1 MFRLLRKFIMSTAG
15 KIVSVIITLAIAV
28 SMVLGAAKLAFAG
41 DDNDASFYK
50 TASVAGSF
58 YDSSLNLVGE
68 NYNFQKTPDQG
79 AEINAMLK
87 EPSQMANV
95 GAFMGYVDKD
105 YPFWDFT
112 NNIAQTTMGTQ
123 SRSYTVPSNNQAVA
137 AYLQYGHALQALG
150 LDTVSS
156 NQFDFMAIGR
166 MFLGYLSMSVYVG
179 ALVPQVAFSI
189 TINIMQ
195 TLNPFNWMVSEAIG
209 GGETAPALAGVKGFV
224 TDLYNVFAGMGLY
237 VATLLLAVGIGMSI
251 LFWRKS
257 NNMGSHFKKF
267 VIRLL
272 FIAAGLPF
280 LGMTYTAALNNAA
293 DSFAASAPM
302 ANKAVAATFVD
313 FAAWAE
319 KNNLALPEGTTI
331 KVNGNGSGSGSGT
344 VDMGGT
350 TAPQT
355 FALKINQASGSLV
368 DGDDTDAS
376 NLTDNITSSRYSGNG
391 QLGKILEVFDLLNRF
406 ANSTRYTAGA
416 YETYVKTISG
426 GKMAEGLKVT
436 GNKDKYVA
444 VNNILAPNP
453 DASKL
458 DNKDVSFM
466 SNGTPST
473 FGVTMSGGSIVYT
486 GHGKISKYTPGTMMR
501 KLENNMAAG
510 DDKISANNT
519 NLPRYHANVNTKGT
533 GGLSTISMYNY
544 LTTKFADDTVTNYS
558 STKLA
563 SDYVLDTHHS
573 VSLVGGGVM
582 GIVYWLDMVSILS
595 FIAVVGTVYAFGL
608 IGGSVKRGIKMVTS
622 TPFAAVGSVR
632 AISKIVGITVSM
644 IVQIYGTLIVYNLV
658 VELFIA
664 SQQIFLTPLLT
675 GFNNGNVSA
684 AIIPGMT
691 ADYNGVTAAVTGMA
705 LPIVAFIMSIVNIV
719 ITIKAVKLRKTLV
732 KSMDEAM
739 AGWVDRFF
747 NSDSARN
754 NLNSR
759 SFGDVVREG
768 VSAGAGMAAA
778 GAANRFVNGTHN
790 SSQAK
795 GVGDDGAI
803 GQKGDTGLDGI
814 DGSTAAP
821 DNVTVNGGSIES
833 HSNMTDIDNVHST
846 DVARGAALAGTAGSI
861 AEATRQKGEGT
872 EQKMSRQEKSEL
884 KEKAK
889 LASASGQTTHLQD
902 EEIERNKKKAQKE
915 AALEGLKGAA
925 NAGMGGA
932 RMLAGDVGGGAAQA
946 ASGLKGIHSG
956 LKANGEAEVEAVQTT
971 TSQSQANKQ
980 NTENRR
986 VHVQTSETTKG
997 SSQEKGPSSAA
1008 KKAAGELTVEIAKK
1022 KLGGM

>member
-15 KIVSVIITLAIAV
+15 KIVSVIVTLAIAA
-28 SMVLGAAKLAFAG
+28 SIILGAARFAFA
-41 DDNDASFYK
+41 DNDNDASFYK

-58 YDSSLNLVGE
+58 YDSSLDLAGD

-189 TINIMQ
+189 TINVMK

-209 GGETAPALAGVKGFV
+209 GGETVPALAGVKGFV

-293 DSFAASAPM
+293 DSFAVSAPM

-344 VDMGGT
+344 IDMGGT
-350 TAPQT
+350 IPGPQGM
-355 FALKINQASGSLV
+355 ALKINQASGSLV
-368 DGDDTDAS
+368 DGDDTDAN
-376 NLTDNITSSRYSGNG
+376 NLTDNIMSSRYSGTG

-406 ANSTRYTAGA
+406 ANSTRYTAGS

-444 VNNILAPNP
+444 VNNILSPNA

-458 DNKDVSFM
+458 DNKNTSFM
-466 SNGTPST
+466 SDGTPST
-473 FGVTMSGGSIVYT
+473 FSVSMSGGSIVYT
-486 GHGKISKYTPGTMMR
+486 GYGKISKYAPGTAYR
-501 KLENNMAAG
+501 KFEKAMDSVNEHVMG
-510 DDKISANNT
+510 
-519 NLPRYHANVNTKGT
+519 PRAKSFGTTASSGT

-622 TPFAAVGSVR
+622 IPFAAAGSVR

-658 VELFIA
+658 VELFIS

-759 SFGDVVREG
+759 SLGDVVREG

-778 GAANRFVNGTHN
+778 GAANRFVNGARN
-790 SSQAK
+790 PSQTK
-795 GVGDDGAI
+795 GVSDDGVI

-814 DGSTAAP
+814 DGVTAAP
-821 DNVTVNGGSIES
+821 DNVTANGGSIES

-846 DVARGAALAGTAGSI
+846 DVSRGVALAGTAGSI
-861 AEATRQKGEGT
+861 AEATRQKGDGAG
-872 EQKMSRQEKSEL
+872 QKMSRQEKSEL

-902 EEIERNKKKAQKE
+902 EQIERNKKKAQKE

-956 LKANGEAEVEAVQTT
+956 LKANGEAEVNAVQTT
-971 TSQSQANKQ
+971 ISQAQANKQ

>member
-41 DDNDASFYK
+41 NDTDASFYN
-50 TASVAGSF
+50 TAAVAGSF
-58 YDSSLNLVGE
+58 YDSAADLAGE
-68 NYNFQKTPDQG
+68 NYRFQKTPDKG
-79 AEINAMLK
+79 AAITAMLSD
-87 EPSQMANV
+87 PSQMANA

-105 YPFWDFT
+105 YPIWDFT

-123 SRSYTVPSNNQAVA
+123 SRSYTVPSDNQAVA

-156 NQFDFMAIGR
+156 NQMDFMGIGR
-166 MFLGYLSMSVYVG
+166 MFLGYLSMAVYVG

-237 VATLLLAVGIGMSI
+237 VATLILSVGIGMSI

-257 NNMGSHFKKF
+257 NNVGSHFKKF
-267 VIRLL
+267 IIRLV

-344 VDMGGT
+344 IDMGGT

-355 FALKINQASGSLV
+355 FALKINTASGSLV
-368 DGDDTDAS
+368 DGDDVDAS
-376 NLTDNITSSRYSGNG
+376 NLTNNLTSSHYSGTG
-391 QLGKILEVFDLLNRF
+391 QLGKALEVFDLLNRF

-426 GKMAEGLKVT
+426 GRMAEGLKVT
-436 GNKDKYVA
+436 SNKDKYTA
-444 VNNILAPNP
+444 VDNILSP
-453 DASKL
+453 DADVSKL
-458 DNKDVSFM
+458 DNKDVSYM
-466 SNGTPST
+466 SDGTPST
-473 FGVTMSGGSIVYT
+473 FGVTMSGGNIIYT
-486 GHGKISKYTPGTMMR
+486 GHGKMSKYSPGSVYR
-501 KLENNMAAG
+501 KLENGASSL
-510 DDKISANNT
+510 DKKRLGSRANAFGGAT
-519 NLPRYHANVNTKGT
+519 SSGT

-582 GIVYWLDMVSILS
+582 GIVYWLNMVSILS

-622 TPFAAVGSVR
+622 IPFAAVGSVR

-691 ADYNGVTAAVTGMA
+691 ADYNGVTAAVTG
-705 LPIVAFIMSIVNIV
+705 LTVPIVAFIMSIVNIV

-759 SFGDVVREG
+759 SLGDVVREG

-778 GAANRFVNGTHN
+778 GAANRFVNGTRN
-790 SSQAK
+790 PSQTK
-795 GVGDDGAI
+795 GVSDDGFV
-803 GQKGDTGLDGI
+803 GQKGDAGADGV
-814 DGSTAAP
+814 DGVTASP
-821 DNVTVNGGSIES
+821 DNVTVNGGSIDS

-846 DVARGAALAGTAGSI
+846 DVARGAVLASTAGSI
-861 AEATRQKGEGT
+861 AEATRQKGANA

-956 LKANGEAEVEAVQTT
+956 LKANGEAEVQAVQTT

-997 SSQEKGPSSAA
+997 SSQEKGPSSTA

>member
-1 MFRLLRKFIMSTAG
+1 MFRLLRKSIMSTAG
-15 KIVSVIITLAIAV
+15 KIVSVIVTLAIAA
-28 SMVLGAAKLAFAG
+28 SIILGAARFAFAG

-58 YDSSLNLVGE
+58 YDSSFDFMGE

-79 AEINAMLK
+79 SEINAMLSK
-87 EPSQMANV
+87 PEQMANV

-123 SRSYTVPSNNQAVA
+123 SRSYTVPPNNQAVA

-179 ALVPQVAFSI
+179 ALVPQVAFSF
-189 TINIMQ
+189 TINVMQ

-237 VATLLLAVGIGMSI
+237 VATLILAVGIGMSI

-293 DSFAASAPM
+293 DSFSASAPM

-355 FALKINQASGSLV
+355 FALKINTASGSLV

-376 NLTDNITSSRYSGNG
+376 NLTDNLMSSRYSGNG

-416 YETYVKTISG
+416 YETYMKTISG

-436 GNKDKYVA
+436 GNKDKYAA
-444 VNNILAPNP
+444 VNNILSPNA

-458 DNKDVSFM
+458 DNKNTSFM
-466 SNGTPST
+466 SDGTPST
-473 FGVTMSGGSIVYT
+473 FSVSMSGGSIVYT
-486 GHGKISKYTPGTMMR
+486 GHGKISKYAPGTAYR
-501 KLENNMAAG
+501 KFEKAMDSVNEHVMG
-510 DDKISANNT
+510 
-519 NLPRYHANVNTKGT
+519 PRAKSFGTTTSSGT

-582 GIVYWLDMVSILS
+582 GIVYWLNMVSILS

-622 TPFAAVGSVR
+622 IPFAAVGSVR

-664 SQQIFLTPLLT
+664 LQQIFLTPLLT

-684 AIIPGMT
+684 AIIPGMP

-759 SFGDVVREG
+759 SLGDVVREG

-778 GAANRFVNGTHN
+778 GAVNRFVNGTHN
-790 SSQAK
+790 PSQTK
-795 GVGDDGAI
+795 GVSDDGVI

-814 DGSTAAP
+814 DGVTAAP
-821 DNVTVNGGSIES
+821 DNVIVNGGSIES
-833 HSNMTDIDNVHST
+833 HSNMTDIDNVHSA
-846 DVARGAALAGTAGSI
+846 DMSRGAALASTAGSI
-861 AEATRQKGEGT
+861 AEATRQKGEGA
-872 EQKMSRQEKSEL
+872 EQKMSRQEKNEL
-884 KEKAK
+884 KEKTK

-915 AALEGLKGAA
+915 AALEGLKGAV

-932 RMLAGDVGGGAAQA
+932 RMMAGDVGGGAAQT

-956 LKANGEAEVEAVQTT
+956 LKANGEAEVNAAQTT

>member
-15 KIVSVIITLAIAV
+15 KIVSVIVTLAIAA
-28 SMVLGAAKLAFAG
+28 SIILGAARFAFAG

-58 YDSSLNLVGE
+58 YDSSLDLTGE

-189 TINIMQ
+189 AINVMQ

-209 GGETAPALAGVKGFV
+209 GGETVPALAGVKGFV

-237 VATLLLAVGIGMSI
+237 VATLILAVGIGTSI

-257 NNMGSHFKKF
+257 NNVGSHFKKF
-267 VIRLL
+267 IIRLV

-344 VDMGGT
+344 IDMGGT

-355 FALKINQASGSLV
+355 FALKINTASGSLV

-376 NLTDNITSSRYSGNG
+376 NLTDNITSSHYSGNG

-436 GNKDKYVA
+436 GNKDKYAA
-444 VNNILAPNP
+444 VNNILSPNA

-458 DNKDVSFM
+458 DNKDTSFM
-466 SNGTPST
+466 SDGTPST
-473 FGVTMSGGSIVYT
+473 FSVSMSGGSIVYT
-486 GHGKISKYTPGTMMR
+486 GHGKISKYAPGTAYR
-501 KLENNMAAG
+501 KFEKAMGSVNEHVMG
-510 DDKISANNT
+510 
-519 NLPRYHANVNTKGT
+519 PRAKSFGTTTSSGT

-582 GIVYWLDMVSILS
+582 GIVYWLNMVSILS

-622 TPFAAVGSVR
+622 IPFAAIGSVR

-684 AIIPGMT
+684 AIIPGMP

-754 NLNSR
+754 NLNRR
-759 SFGDVVREG
+759 SLGDVAREG

-778 GAANRFVNGTHN
+778 GAANRFVNGTRN
-790 SSQAK
+790 SSQTK
-795 GVGDDGAI
+795 GVGDDRVI

-814 DGSTAAP
+814 DGVTAAP

-861 AEATRQKGEGT
+861 AEATRQKGEGA
-872 EQKMSRQEKSEL
+872 EQKMSRQEKSKL

-956 LKANGEAEVEAVQTT
+956 LKANGEAEVNAAQTT
-971 TSQSQANKQ
+971 TSQSQVNKQ

>member
-15 KIVSVIITLAIAV
+15 KIVSVIITLAIAI
-28 SMVLGAAKLAFAG
+28 SIILGAARFAFAG

-58 YDSSLNLVGE
+58 YDSAADLAGE
-68 NYNFQKTPDQG
+68 NYRFQKTPDKG
-79 AEINAMLK
+79 AAITAMLSK
-87 EPSQMANV
+87 PEQMANV

-105 YPFWDFT
+105 YPIWDFT

-123 SRSYTVPSNNQAVA
+123 SRSYTVPSDNQAVA

-189 TINIMQ
+189 TINVMKA
-195 TLNPFNWMVSEAIG
+195 LNPFNWMVSEAIG
-209 GGETAPALAGVKGFV
+209 GGETVPALAGVKGFV

-280 LGMTYTAALNNAA
+280 LGMTYTAALNNASDA
-293 DSFAASAPM
+293 FAASAPM

-368 DGDDTDAS
+368 DGDDVDAS
-376 NLTDNITSSRYSGNG
+376 NLTNNLTSSHYSGTG
-391 QLGKILEVFDLLNRF
+391 QLGKALEVFDVLNRF

-426 GKMAEGLKVT
+426 GRMAEGLKVT
-436 GNKDKYVA
+436 SNKDKYTA
-444 VNNILAPNP
+444 VDNILSPDA

-458 DNKDVSFM
+458 DNKDVSYM
-466 SNGTPST
+466 SDGTPST
-473 FGVTMSGGSIVYT
+473 FGVTMSGGNIVYT
-486 GHGKISKYTPGTMMR
+486 GHGKMSKYSPGSVYR
-501 KLENNMAAG
+501 KLENGASSL
-510 DDKISANNT
+510 DKKRLGSRANAFGGAT
-519 NLPRYHANVNTKGT
+519 SSGT

-582 GIVYWLDMVSILS
+582 GIVYWLNMVSILS

-622 TPFAAVGSVR
+622 IPFAAVGSVR

-691 ADYNGVTAAVTGMA
+691 ADYNGVTAAVTG
-705 LPIVAFIMSIVNIV
+705 LTVPIVAFIMSIVNIV

-759 SFGDVVREG
+759 SLGDVVREG

-778 GAANRFVNGTHN
+778 GAANRVVNGTRN
-790 SSQAK
+790 FSQTK
-795 GVGDDGAI
+795 GVSDDGFV
-803 GQKGDTGLDGI
+803 GQKGDAGADGI
-814 DGSTAAP
+814 DGVTAAP

-846 DVARGAALAGTAGSI
+846 DVARGAALAGTVGSI
-861 AEATRQKGEGT
+861 AEATHQKGANA
-872 EQKMSRQEKSEL
+872 EQNMSRQEKSEL

-956 LKANGEAEVEAVQTT
+956 LKANGEAEVEAAQTT

>member
-1 MFRLLRKFIMSTAG
+1 MFRLLRKLIMSTAG
-15 KIVSVIITLAIAV
+15 KIVSVIVTLAIAV
-28 SMVLGAAKLAFAG
+28 SMVLGVAKLAFADG
-41 DDNDASFYK
+41 DNDASFYK

-58 YDSSLNLVGE
+58 YDSSFDLAGE

-179 ALVPQVAFSI
+179 ALVPQVAFSMA
-189 TINIMQ
+189 INVMQ

-209 GGETAPALAGVKGFV
+209 GGETVPALAGVKGFV

-237 VATLLLAVGIGMSI
+237 VATLILAVGIGTSI

-257 NNMGSHFKKF
+257 NNVGSHFKKF
-267 VIRLL
+267 IIRLV

-280 LGMTYTAALNNAA
+280 LGMTYTAALNNASDA
-293 DSFAASAPM
+293 FAASAPM

-355 FALKINQASGSLV
+355 FALRINQASGSLV

-436 GNKDKYVA
+436 GNKDKYAA
-444 VNNILAPNP
+444 VNNILSPNA

-458 DNKDVSFM
+458 DNKNTSFM
-466 SNGTPST
+466 SDGTPST
-473 FGVTMSGGSIVYT
+473 FSVSMSGGSIVYT
-486 GHGKISKYTPGTMMR
+486 GHGKISKYAPGTVYR
-501 KLENNMAAG
+501 KFEKAMDSVNEHVMG
-510 DDKISANNT
+510 
-519 NLPRYHANVNTKGT
+519 PRAKSFGTTASSGT

-582 GIVYWLDMVSILS
+582 GIVYWLNMVSILS

-622 TPFAAVGSVR
+622 IPFAAVGSVR

-759 SFGDVVREG
+759 SLGDVVREG

-795 GVGDDGAI
+795 GVGDAGVI

-814 DGSTAAP
+814 DGVTAAP

-861 AEATRQKGEGT
+861 AEATRQKGEGA
-872 EQKMSRQEKSEL
+872 EQKMSRQEKNEL

-956 LKANGEAEVEAVQTT
+956 LKANGEAEVQAVQTT

>member
-15 KIVSVIITLAIAV
+15 KIVSVIVTLAIAV
-28 SMVLGAAKLAFAG
+28 SMVLGVTRLAFADG
-41 DDNDASFYK
+41 DNDASFYK

-58 YDSSLNLVGE
+58 YDSSLDLAGE

-189 TINIMQ
+189 TINVMKA
-195 TLNPFNWMVSEAIG
+195 LNPFNWMVSEAIG
-209 GGETAPALAGVKGFV
+209 GGEIAPALAGVKGFV

-237 VATLLLAVGIGMSI
+237 VATLILAVGIGMSI
-251 LFWRKS
+251 LFWRKL
-257 NNMGSHFKKF
+257 NNVGSHFKKF
-267 VIRLL
+267 IIRLV

-280 LGMTYTAALNNAA
+280 LGMTYTAALNNASDA
-293 DSFAASAPM
+293 FAASAPM

-319 KNNLALPEGTTI
+319 KNNLALPSGTTI

-376 NLTDNITSSRYSGNG
+376 NLTDNIMSSRYSGTG

-426 GKMAEGLKVT
+426 GKMTEGLKVT
-436 GNKDKYVA
+436 GNKDKYAA
-444 VNNILAPNP
+444 VNNILSPNA

-458 DNKDVSFM
+458 DNKDTSFM
-466 SNGTPST
+466 SDGTPST
-473 FGVTMSGGSIVYT
+473 FSVSMSGGSIVYT
-486 GHGKISKYTPGTMMR
+486 GYGKMSKYSPGSVYR
-501 KLENNMAAG
+501 KLENGASSL
-510 DDKISANNT
+510 DKKRLGSRANAFGGAT
-519 NLPRYHANVNTKGT
+519 SSGT

-582 GIVYWLDMVSILS
+582 GIVYWLNMVSILS

-622 TPFAAVGSVR
+622 IPFAAVGSVR

-705 LPIVAFIMSIVNIV
+705 IPIVAFIMSIVNIV

-754 NLNSR
+754 NINSR
-759 SFGDVVREG
+759 SLGDVVREG

-778 GAANRFVNGTHN
+778 GAANRFVNGTRN
-790 SSQAK
+790 PSQTK
-795 GVGDDGAI
+795 GVSGDGGVI

-814 DGSTAAP
+814 DGVTTAP

-861 AEATRQKGEGT
+861 AEATRQKGANS

-889 LASASGQTTHLQD
+889 LASASGQTTHLKD
-902 EEIERNKKKAQKE
+902 EEIEYNKKKAQKE

-956 LKANGEAEVEAVQTT
+956 LKANGEAEVNAVQTT
-971 TSQSQANKQ
+971 TSQSQVNKQ

>member
-15 KIVSVIITLAIAV
+15 KIVSVIITLAIAA
-28 SMVLGAAKLAFAG
+28 SIILGAARFAFAG

-58 YDSSLNLVGE
+58 YDSSLDLAGE

-166 MFLGYLSMSVYVG
+166 MFLGYLSMAVYVG

-189 TINIMQ
+189 TINVMKA
-195 TLNPFNWMVSEAIG
+195 LNPFNWMVSEAIG
-209 GGETAPALAGVKGFV
+209 GGETVPALAGVKGFV

-237 VATLLLAVGIGMSI
+237 VATLILAVGIGMSI

-257 NNMGSHFKKF
+257 NNVGSHFKKF

-280 LGMTYTAALNNAA
+280 LGMTYTAALNNASDA
-293 DSFAASAPM
+293 FAASAPM

-331 KVNGNGSGSGSGT
+331 KANGNGSGSGSGT

-436 GNKDKYVA
+436 GNKDKYAA
-444 VNNILAPNP
+444 VNNILSPNA

-458 DNKDVSFM
+458 DNKNTSFM
-466 SNGTPST
+466 SDGTPST
-473 FGVTMSGGSIVYT
+473 FSVSMSGGSIVYT
-486 GHGKISKYTPGTMMR
+486 GHGKISKYAPGTAYR
-501 KLENNMAAG
+501 KFEKAMDSVNEHVMG
-510 DDKISANNT
+510 
-519 NLPRYHANVNTKGT
+519 PRAKSFGTTTGSGT

-582 GIVYWLDMVSILS
+582 GIVYWLNMVSILS

-622 TPFAAVGSVR
+622 IPFAAVGSVR

-691 ADYNGVTAAVTGMA
+691 ADYNGVTAAVTG
-705 LPIVAFIMSIVNIV
+705 LTVPIVAFIMSIVNIV

-759 SFGDVVREG
+759 SLGDVVREG

-778 GAANRFVNGTHN
+778 GAANRFVNGTRN

-795 GVGDDGAI
+795 GVGDDGVI
-803 GQKGDTGLDGI
+803 GQKGATGLDGI
-814 DGSTAAP
+814 DGVTAAP

-861 AEATRQKGEGT
+861 AEATRQKGVNA

-915 AALEGLKGAA
+915 AALEALKGAA

-932 RMLAGDVGGGAAQA
+932 RMMAGDVGGGAAQA

-956 LKANGEAEVEAVQTT
+956 LKANGEAEVNATQTT
-971 TSQSQANKQ
+971 ISQSQANKQ

>member
-15 KIVSVIITLAIAV
+15 KIVSVIITLAIAMSLVLTV
-28 SMVLGAAKLAFAG
+28 SKVAFAG
-41 DDNDASFYK
+41 NDTDASFYN
-50 TASVAGSF
+50 TAAVAGSF
-58 YDSSLNLVGE
+58 YDSAADLAGD
-68 NYNFQKTPDQG
+68 NYRFQKTPDKG
-79 AEINAMLK
+79 AAVNAMLSD
-87 EPSQMANV
+87 PSQMANV

-105 YPFWDFT
+105 YPIWDFT

-123 SRSYTVPSNNQAVA
+123 SRSYTVSSDNQAVA
-137 AYLQYGHALQALG
+137 AYLQYGHALKALG

-166 MFLGYLSMSVYVG
+166 MFLGYLSMAVYVG

-257 NNMGSHFKKF
+257 NNVGSHFKKF
-267 VIRLL
+267 IIRLL

-293 DSFAASAPM
+293 DSFSASAPM

-331 KVNGNGSGSGSGT
+331 KVNGNSSGSGSGT
-344 VDMGGT
+344 IDMGGT

-355 FALKINQASGSLV
+355 FALNINTVSGSLV
-368 DGDDTDAS
+368 GGDDVDAS
-376 NLTDNITSSRYSGNG
+376 NLTNNLTSSHYSGTG
-391 QLGKILEVFDLLNRF
+391 QLGKALEVFDLLNRF

-426 GKMAEGLKVT
+426 GRMAEGLKVT
-436 GNKDKYVA
+436 SNKDKYTA
-444 VNNILAPNP
+444 VDNILSP
-453 DASKL
+453 DADVSKL
-458 DNKDVSFM
+458 DNKDVSYM
-466 SNGTPST
+466 SDGTPST
-473 FGVTMSGGSIVYT
+473 FGVTMSGGNIIYT
-486 GHGKISKYTPGTMMR
+486 GHGKMSKYSPGSVYR
-501 KLENNMAAG
+501 KLENGASSL
-510 DDKISANNT
+510 DKKR
-519 NLPRYHANVNTKGT
+519 LGPRVNAFGGATGSGT

-582 GIVYWLDMVSILS
+582 GIVYWLNMVSILS

-622 TPFAAVGSVR
+622 IPFAAVGSVR

-691 ADYNGVTAAVTGMA
+691 ADYNGVTAAVTG
-705 LPIVAFIMSIVNIV
+705 LTVPIVAFIMSIVNIV

-739 AGWVDRFF
+739 AGWIDRFF

-759 SFGDVVREG
+759 SLGDVVREG

-778 GAANRFVNGTHN
+778 GAANRFVNGTRN
-790 SSQAK
+790 SSQTK
-795 GVGDDGAI
+795 GVGDDRVI
-803 GQKGDTGLDGI
+803 GQNGDTGLDGI
-814 DGSTAAP
+814 DGVTAAP
-821 DNVTVNGGSIES
+821 DSVTVNGGSIES

-846 DVARGAALAGTAGSI
+846 DVARGAALASTAGSI

-872 EQKMSRQEKSEL
+872 EQKVSRQEKNEL

-956 LKANGEAEVEAVQTT
+956 LKANGEAEVNAAQTT
-971 TSQSQANKQ
+971 ISQSQANKQ

-1022 KLGGM
+1022 KLGGV

>member
-15 KIVSVIITLAIAV
+15 KIVSVIVTLAIAMSLVLTV
-28 SMVLGAAKLAFAG
+28 SKVAFAG
-41 DDNDASFYK
+41 NDTDVSFYN
-50 TASVAGSF
+50 TAAVAGSF
-58 YDSSLNLVGE
+58 YDSAADLAGE
-68 NYNFQKTPDQG
+68 NYRFQKTPDKG
-79 AEINAMLK
+79 AAVNAMLSD
-87 EPSQMANV
+87 PSQMANV

-105 YPFWDFT
+105 YPIWDFA

-123 SRSYTVPSNNQAVA
+123 SRSYTVSSDNQAVA

-156 NQFDFMAIGR
+156 NQMDFMGIGR

-237 VATLLLAVGIGMSI
+237 VATLILAVGIGMSI

-257 NNMGSHFKKF
+257 NNVGSHFKKF
-267 VIRLL
+267 IIRLV

-293 DSFAASAPM
+293 DSFSASAPM

-319 KNNLALPEGTTI
+319 KNNLALPSGTTI
-331 KVNGNGSGSGSGT
+331 KVNDNGSGSGSGT

-355 FALKINQASGSLV
+355 FALKINTASGSLV

-376 NLTDNITSSRYSGNG
+376 NLTDNLFSSHYSGTG
-391 QLGKILEVFDLLNRF
+391 QLGKALEVFDLLNRF

-426 GKMAEGLKVT
+426 GRMAEGLKVT
-436 GNKDKYVA
+436 SNKDKYTA
-444 VNNILAPNP
+444 VNNILSPDA

-458 DNKDVSFM
+458 DNKDVSYM
-466 SNGTPST
+466 SDGTPFT
-473 FGVTMSGGSIVYT
+473 FGVTMSGGNIIYT
-486 GHGKISKYTPGTMMR
+486 GHGKMSKYSPGSVYR
-501 KLENNMAAG
+501 KLENAASSLDNKMLG
-510 DDKISANNT
+510 
-519 NLPRYHANVNTKGT
+519 PRVDTFGGATGRGT

-582 GIVYWLDMVSILS
+582 GIVYWLNMVSILS

-622 TPFAAVGSVR
+622 IPFAAVGSVR

-759 SFGDVVREG
+759 ALGDVVREG

-778 GAANRFVNGTHN
+778 GAANRFVNGTRN
-790 SSQAK
+790 SSQTK
-795 GVGDDGAI
+795 GVGDDSAI

-814 DGSTAAP
+814 DGSTASP

-846 DVARGAALAGTAGSI
+846 DVARGAALASTAGSI

-872 EQKMSRQEKSEL
+872 EQKMSRQEKNEL
-884 KEKAK
+884 KDKAK

-902 EEIERNKKKAQKE
+902 EQIERNKKKAQKE
-915 AALEGLKGAA
+915 AAFEGLKGAA

-956 LKANGEAEVEAVQTT
+956 LKANGEAEVKSAQTT

>member
-1 MFRLLRKFIMSTAG
+1 MFKLLRKFIMSTAG
-15 KIVSVIITLAIAV
+15 KIVSVIITLAIAMSLVLTV
-28 SMVLGAAKLAFAG
+28 SKVAFAG
-41 DDNDASFYK
+41 NDTDASFYN
-50 TASVAGSF
+50 TAAVAGSF
-58 YDSSLNLVGE
+58 YDSAADLAGE
-68 NYNFQKTPDQG
+68 NYRFQKTPDKG
-79 AEINAMLK
+79 AAVNAMLSD
-87 EPSQMANV
+87 PSQMANV

-105 YPFWDFT
+105 YPIWDFT

-123 SRSYTVPSNNQAVA
+123 SRSYTVSSDNQAVA

-156 NQFDFMAIGR
+156 NQMDFMGIGR

-224 TDLYNVFAGMGLY
+224 TDLYNAFAGMGLY

-267 VIRLL
+267 VIRLV

-293 DSFAASAPM
+293 DSFSASAPM

-319 KNNLALPEGTTI
+319 KNNLALPSGTTI

-355 FALKINQASGSLV
+355 FALKINTASGSLV

-376 NLTDNITSSRYSGNG
+376 NLTDNLSSSHYSGTG
-391 QLGKILEVFDLLNRF
+391 QLGKALEVFDLLNRF

-426 GKMAEGLKVT
+426 GRMAEGLKVT
-436 GNKDKYVA
+436 SNKDKYTA
-444 VNNILAPNP
+444 VDNILSPDA

-458 DNKDVSFM
+458 DNKDVSYM
-466 SNGTPST
+466 SDGTPST
-473 FGVTMSGGSIVYT
+473 FGVTMSGGNIIYT
-486 GHGKISKYTPGTMMR
+486 GHGKMSKYSPGSVYR
-501 KLENNMAAG
+501 KLENGASSL
-510 DDKISANNT
+510 DKKRLGSRANAFGGAT
-519 NLPRYHANVNTKGT
+519 SSGT

-582 GIVYWLDMVSILS
+582 GIVYWLNMVSILG

-622 TPFAAVGSVR
+622 IPFAAVGSVR

-691 ADYNGVTAAVTGMA
+691 ADYNGVTAAVTG
-705 LPIVAFIMSIVNIV
+705 LIVPIVAFIMSIVNIV

-759 SFGDVVREG
+759 SLGDVVREG

-778 GAANRFVNGTHN
+778 GAANRFVNGTRN
-790 SSQAK
+790 PSQTK
-795 GVGDDGAI
+795 GVSDDGFV
-803 GQKGDTGLDGI
+803 GQKGAAGADGV
-814 DGSTAAP
+814 DGVTAVP

-846 DVARGAALAGTAGSI
+846 DIARGAALAGTAGSI
-861 AEATRQKGEGT
+861 AEATRKKGASA

-889 LASASGQTTHLQD
+889 LASASGQTTHMQD

-932 RMLAGDVGGGAAQA
+932 RMMAGDVGGGAAQA

-956 LKANGEAEVEAVQTT
+956 LKANGEAEVNASQTT

-986 VHVQTSETTKG
+986 AHVQTSETTKG

>member
-15 KIVSVIITLAIAV
+15 KIVSVVVTLAIAIF
-28 SMVLGAAKLAFAG
+28 MVLGAAKLAFAG
-41 DDNDASFYK
+41 NDTDASFYN
-50 TASVAGSF
+50 TAAVAGSF
-58 YDSSLNLVGE
+58 YDSAADLAGD
-68 NYNFQKTPDQG
+68 NYMFQKTPDKG
-79 AEINAMLK
+79 AAITDMLSK
-87 EPSQMANV
+87 PEQMANV
-95 GAFMGYVDKD
+95 GAFMGYVDKE
-105 YPFWDFT
+105 YPIWDFT

-156 NQFDFMAIGR
+156 NQMDFMGIGR
-166 MFLGYLSMSVYVG
+166 MFLGHLSMAVYFG
-179 ALVPQVAFSI
+179 ALAPQVAFSI
-189 TINIMQ
+189 TINVMQ

-237 VATLLLAVGIGMSI
+237 VATLILAVGIGMSI

-257 NNMGSHFKKF
+257 NNVGSHFKKF
-267 VIRLL
+267 IIRLL

-293 DSFAASAPM
+293 DSFSASAPM

-319 KNNLALPEGTTI
+319 KNNLALPSGTTI

-355 FALKINQASGSLV
+355 FALKINTASGSLV

-376 NLTDNITSSRYSGNG
+376 NLTDNLSSSHYSGTG
-391 QLGKILEVFDLLNRF
+391 QLGKALEVFDLLNRF

-416 YETYVKTISG
+416 YETYVKIISG
-426 GKMAEGLKVT
+426 GRMAEGLKVT
-436 GNKDKYVA
+436 SNKDKYIA
-444 VNNILAPNP
+444 VENILSPDA

-458 DNKDVSFM
+458 DNKDVSYM
-466 SNGTPST
+466 SDGTPST
-473 FGVTMSGGSIVYT
+473 FGVTMSGGNIIYT
-486 GHGKISKYTPGTMMR
+486 GHGKISKYSPGSVYR
-501 KLENNMAAG
+501 KLENGASSL
-510 DDKISANNT
+510 DKKRLGSRA
-519 NLPRYHANVNTKGT
+519 HAFGGATSSGT

-582 GIVYWLDMVSILS
+582 GIVYWLNMVSILG

-622 TPFAAVGSVR
+622 IPFAAVGSVR

-664 SQQIFLTPLLT
+664 SQQIFLTPLLI

-684 AIIPGMT
+684 AIIPGMI
-691 ADYNGVTAAVTGMA
+691 ADYNSVTAVATG
-705 LPIVAFIMSIVNIV
+705 LITPIVAFIMSIVNIV

-759 SFGDVVREG
+759 SLGDVVREG
-768 VSAGAGMAAA
+768 ASAGAGMAAA
-778 GAANRFVNGTHN
+778 GAANRFVNGTRN
-790 SSQAK
+790 STQAK
-795 GVGDDGAI
+795 GVGDDGVI

-814 DGSTAAP
+814 DGSTAVP

-833 HSNMTDIDNVHST
+833 HSNMIDIDNVHST

-861 AEATRQKGEGT
+861 AEATRQKGANA
-872 EQKMSRQEKSEL
+872 EQKTSRQEKSEL

-889 LASASGQTTHLQD
+889 FASASGQTTHLQD

-956 LKANGEAEVEAVQTT
+956 LKANGEAEVNAAQTT
-971 TSQSQANKQ
+971 TSQSQSNKQ

-986 VHVQTSETTKG
+986 VHVQTSEATKG

-1008 KKAAGELTVEIAKK
+1008 KKSAGELTVEIAKK
-1022 KLGGM
+1022 KLGGV

>member
-15 KIVSVIITLAIAV
+15 KIVSVIITLAIAMSLVLTV
-28 SMVLGAAKLAFAG
+28 SKVAFAG
-41 DDNDASFYK
+41 NDTDASFYN
-50 TASVAGSF
+50 TAAVAGSF
-58 YDSSLNLVGE
+58 YDSASDLAGE
-68 NYNFQKTPDQG
+68 NYRFQKTPDKG
-79 AEINAMLK
+79 AAITAMLSD
-87 EPSQMANV
+87 PSQMANA

-105 YPFWDFT
+105 YPIWDFA
-112 NNIAQTTMGTQ
+112 NNIAQTTIGTQ
-123 SRSYTVPSNNQAVA
+123 SRSYTTPSDNQAVA

-156 NQFDFMAIGR
+156 NQMDFMGIGR
-166 MFLGYLSMSVYVG
+166 TFLGYLSMAVYVG

-224 TDLYNVFAGMGLY
+224 TDLYNVFASMGLY

-257 NNMGSHFKKF
+257 NNIGSHFKKF

-344 VDMGGT
+344 IDMGGT

-355 FALKINQASGSLV
+355 FALKINTASGSLV
-368 DGDDTDAS
+368 DGDDVDAS
-376 NLTDNITSSRYSGNG
+376 NLTNNLMSSHYSGTG
-391 QLGKILEVFDLLNRF
+391 QLGKALEVFDLLNRF

-426 GKMAEGLKVT
+426 GRMAEGLKVT
-436 GNKDKYVA
+436 SNKDKYTA
-444 VNNILAPNP
+444 VDNILSPDA

-458 DNKDVSFM
+458 DNKDVSYM
-466 SNGTPST
+466 SDGTPST
-473 FGVTMSGGSIVYT
+473 FGVTMSGGNIVYT
-486 GHGKISKYTPGTMMR
+486 GHGKMSKYSPGSVYR
-501 KLENNMAAG
+501 KLENGASLL
-510 DDKISANNT
+510 DKKRLGSRANAFGT
-519 NLPRYHANVNTKGT
+519 TASSGT

-582 GIVYWLDMVSILS
+582 GIVYWLNMVSTLG

-622 TPFAAVGSVR
+622 IPFAAVGSVR

-705 LPIVAFIMSIVNIV
+705 LPIVAFIMSVVNIV

-747 NSDSARN
+747 NSDSARS

-759 SFGDVVREG
+759 SLGDVVREG

-778 GAANRFVNGTHN
+778 GAANRFVNGARN
-790 SSQAK
+790 LSQAK
-795 GVGDDGAI
+795 GVGDDGII

-846 DVARGAALAGTAGSI
+846 DVARGAALASTAGSI

-872 EQKMSRQEKSEL
+872 EQKMSRQEKNEL

-902 EEIERNKKKAQKE
+902 EQIERNKKKAQKE
-915 AALEGLKGAA
+915 AALEGFKGAA

-956 LKANGEAEVEAVQTT
+956 LKANGEAEVESAQTT
-971 TSQSQANKQ
+971 ISQSQANKQ

>member
-15 KIVSVIITLAIAV
+15 KIVSVIVTLAIAMSLVLAV
-28 SMVLGAAKLAFAG
+28 SRVAFAG

-58 YDSSLNLVGE
+58 YDSSFDLAGE

-79 AEINAMLK
+79 SEINAMLK

-166 MFLGYLSMSVYVG
+166 MFLGYLSMAVYVG
-179 ALVPQVAFSI
+179 ALVPQVAFSMA
-189 TINIMQ
+189 INVMQ

-209 GGETAPALAGVKGFV
+209 GGETVPALAGVKGFV

-237 VATLLLAVGIGMSI
+237 VATLILAVGIGTSI

-257 NNMGSHFKKF
+257 NNVGSHFKKF
-267 VIRLL
+267 IIRLV

-280 LGMTYTAALNNAA
+280 LGMTYTAALNNASDA
-293 DSFAASAPM
+293 FAASAPM

-319 KNNLALPEGTTI
+319 KNNLALPKGTII

-350 TAPQT
+350 TSPQT

-426 GKMAEGLKVT
+426 GKMAEGLRVT
-436 GNKDKYVA
+436 GNKDKYAA
-444 VNNILAPNP
+444 VSNILSPNA

-458 DNKDVSFM
+458 DNKNTSFM
-466 SNGTPST
+466 SDGTPST
-473 FGVTMSGGSIVYT
+473 FGVTMSGDNIIYT
-486 GHGKISKYTPGTMMR
+486 GHGKMSKYAPGSVYR
-501 KLENNMAAG
+501 KLEKDASSL
-510 DDKISANNT
+510 DKKR
-519 NLPRYHANVNTKGT
+519 LGPRVNAFGGATSSGT

-573 VSLVGGGVM
+573 VSLVGGGMM
-582 GIVYWLDMVSILS
+582 GIVYWLNMVSILS

-622 TPFAAVGSVR
+622 IPFAAVGSVR

-664 SQQIFLTPLLT
+664 WQQIFLTPLLT

-759 SFGDVVREG
+759 SLGDVVRDG
-768 VSAGAGMAAA
+768 VASGAGMAAA
-778 GAANRFVNGTHN
+778 GAANRFVNGTRN
-790 SSQAK
+790 PSQAK

-814 DGSTAAP
+814 DGSTVAP

-846 DVARGAALAGTAGSI
+846 DVARGAALAGTVGSI
-861 AEATRQKGEGT
+861 AEATRQKGEGA

-932 RMLAGDVGGGAAQA
+932 RMMAGDVGGGAAQA

-956 LKANGEAEVEAVQTT
+956 LKANGEAEVNAAQTT

-1022 KLGGM
+1022 KLGGV

>member
-15 KIVSVIITLAIAV
+15 KIVSVIVTLAIAA
-28 SMVLGAAKLAFAG
+28 SIILGAARFAFAA

-58 YDSSLNLVGE
+58 YDSSLDLAGE

-166 MFLGYLSMSVYVG
+166 MFLGYLSMAVYVG
-179 ALVPQVAFSI
+179 ALVPQVVFSI
-189 TINIMQ
+189 TINVMKA
-195 TLNPFNWMVSEAIG
+195 LNPFNWMVSEAIG
-209 GGETAPALAGVKGFV
+209 GGETVPALAGVKGFV

-237 VATLLLAVGIGMSI
+237 AATLILAVGIGMSI

-257 NNMGSHFKKF
+257 NNVGSHFKKF
-267 VIRLL
+267 IIRLV

-302 ANKAVAATFVD
+302 ANKAVATTFVD

-319 KNNLALPEGTTI
+319 KNNLALPNGTTI

-350 TAPQT
+350 TSPQT
-355 FALKINQASGSLV
+355 FALKINTASGSLV
-368 DGDDTDAS
+368 DGDDTDTS
-376 NLTDNITSSRYSGNG
+376 NLTDNIMSSRYSSTG

-416 YETYVKTISG
+416 YETFVKTISG
-426 GKMAEGLKVT
+426 GKMAEGLKIT
-436 GNKDKYVA
+436 GNKDKYTA
-444 VNNILAPNP
+444 VNNILSPNA

-458 DNKDVSFM
+458 DNKNTSFM
-466 SNGTPST
+466 SDGTPST
-473 FGVTMSGGSIVYT
+473 FSVSMSGGSIVYT
-486 GHGKISKYTPGTMMR
+486 GHGKISKYAPGTASRDFEKAMDSVKAYLM
-501 KLENNMAAG
+501 G
-510 DDKISANNT
+510 
-519 NLPRYHANVNTKGT
+519 PRAKSFGTTASSGT

-544 LTTKFADDTVTNYS
+544 LTTKFADDVVTNYS

-582 GIVYWLDMVSILS
+582 GIVYWLNMVSTLS

-622 TPFAAVGSVR
+622 IPFAAVGSVR

-675 GFNNGNVSA
+675 GFNHGNVSA

-691 ADYNGVTAAVTGMA
+691 ADYNVVTAAVTGMA

-759 SFGDVVREG
+759 SLGDVVREG

-778 GAANRFVNGTHN
+778 GAANRFVNGARN
-790 SSQAK
+790 PSQTK
-795 GVGDDGAI
+795 GVSDDGFV
-803 GQKGDTGLDGI
+803 GHKGDAGADGV
-814 DGSTAAP
+814 DGVTAAP

-833 HSNMTDIDNVHST
+833 HSNMTDIDNVHSA
-846 DVARGAALAGTAGSI
+846 DMSRGAALASTAGSI
-861 AEATRQKGEGT
+861 AEATRQKGANA

-915 AALEGLKGAA
+915 AALEGLKSAA

-956 LKANGEAEVEAVQTT
+956 LKANGEAEVNAAQTT
-971 TSQSQANKQ
+971 ISQSQANKQ

-997 SSQEKGPSSAA
+997 STQEKGPSSAA

-1022 KLGGM
+1022 KLGGV

>member
-1 MFRLLRKFIMSTAG
+1 MSTAG
-15 KIVSVIITLAIAV
+15 KIVSVIITLAIAA
-28 SMVLGAAKLAFAG
+28 SIILGAARFAFAG

-50 TASVAGSF
+50 TASIAGSF
-58 YDSSLNLVGE
+58 YDSSLDLAGD
-68 NYNFQKTPDQG
+68 NYNFQKNPDQG
-79 AEINAMLK
+79 SEIRDMLSK
-87 EPSQMANV
+87 PEQMANV

-179 ALVPQVAFSI
+179 ALVPQVAFSVA
-189 TINIMQ
+189 INVMQ

-209 GGETAPALAGVKGFV
+209 GGETVPALAGVKGFV

-237 VATLLLAVGIGMSI
+237 VATLILAVGIGTSI

-257 NNMGSHFKKF
+257 NNVGSHFKKF

-280 LGMTYTAALNNAA
+280 LGMTYTAALNNASDA
-293 DSFAASAPM
+293 FAASAPM

-376 NLTDNITSSRYSGNG
+376 NLTDSITSSRYSGNG

-436 GNKDKYVA
+436 GNKDKYAA
-444 VNNILAPNP
+444 VNNILSPNA

-458 DNKDVSFM
+458 DNKNTSFM
-466 SNGTPST
+466 SDGTPST
-473 FGVTMSGGSIVYT
+473 FSVSMSGGSIVYT
-486 GHGKISKYTPGTMMR
+486 GHGKISKYAPGTAYR
-501 KLENNMAAG
+501 KFEKAMASVNAHVMG
-510 DDKISANNT
+510 
-519 NLPRYHANVNTKGT
+519 PRAKSFGTTTSSGT

-582 GIVYWLDMVSILS
+582 GIVYWLNMVSILS

-608 IGGSVKRGIKMVTS
+608 IGGPVKRGIKMVTS
-622 TPFAAVGSVR
+622 IPFAAVGFVR

-691 ADYNGVTAAVTGMA
+691 ADYNGVTAAVTG
-705 LPIVAFIMSIVNIV
+705 LTVPIVAFIMSIVNIV

-759 SFGDVVREG
+759 SLGDVVRDG
-768 VSAGAGMAAA
+768 VASGAGMAAA
-778 GAANRFVNGTHN
+778 GAANRFVNGTRN
-790 SSQAK
+790 SSQTK
-795 GVGDDGAI
+795 GVGDDMVI
-803 GQKGDTGLDGI
+803 GQKGDTGLDGM
-814 DGSTAAP
+814 DGVTAAP

-846 DVARGAALAGTAGSI
+846 DVARGAALAGTVGSI
-861 AEATRQKGEGT
+861 AEATRQKGEGA
-872 EQKMSRQEKSEL
+872 EQKTSRQDKNAF

-889 LASASGQTTHLQD
+889 LAAASGQTTHLQD

-956 LKANGEAEVEAVQTT
+956 LKANGEAEAQAAQTT

-980 NTENRR
+980 NAENRR

-997 SSQEKGPSSAA
+997 SSQEKGPSSVA

-1022 KLGGM
+1022 KLGGV

>member
-1 MFRLLRKFIMSTAG
+1 MFKLLRKFIMSTAG

-28 SMVLGAAKLAFAG
+28 SMVLGVAKLAFADG
-41 DDNDASFYK
+41 DNDASFYK

-58 YDSSLNLVGE
+58 YDSSLDLAGE

-179 ALVPQVAFSI
+179 ALVPQVAFSMA
-189 TINIMQ
+189 INVMQ

-209 GGETAPALAGVKGFV
+209 GGETVPALAGVKGFV

-237 VATLLLAVGIGMSI
+237 VATLILAVGIGTSI

-257 NNMGSHFKKF
+257 NNVGSHFKKF

-293 DSFAASAPM
+293 DSFSASAPM

-355 FALKINQASGSLV
+355 FALKINTASGSLV

-376 NLTDNITSSRYSGNG
+376 NLTDNLSSSHYSGTG
-391 QLGKILEVFDLLNRF
+391 QLGKALEVFDLLNRF

-436 GNKDKYVA
+436 SNKDKYAA
-444 VNNILAPNP
+444 VNNILSPNA

-458 DNKDVSFM
+458 DNKNTSFM
-466 SNGTPST
+466 SDGTPST
-473 FGVTMSGGSIVYT
+473 FGVTMSGGNIIYT
-486 GHGKISKYTPGTMMR
+486 GHGKMSKYSPGSVYR
-501 KLENNMAAG
+501 KLENVASSL
-510 DDKISANNT
+510 DKKRLGSRANAFGGVT
-519 NLPRYHANVNTKGT
+519 SSGT

-558 STKLA
+558 SMKLA

-582 GIVYWLDMVSILS
+582 GIVYWLNMVSILS

-622 TPFAAVGSVR
+622 IPFAAVGSVR

-691 ADYNGVTAAVTGMA
+691 ADYNGVTAAITG
-705 LPIVAFIMSIVNIV
+705 LTVPIVAFIMSIVNIV

-759 SFGDVVREG
+759 SLGDVVREG

-778 GAANRFVNGTHN
+778 GAANRFVNGTRN
-790 SSQAK
+790 SSQTK
-795 GVGDDGAI
+795 GVSDDSVVA
-803 GQKGDTGLDGI
+803 QKGDNGLDGI

-861 AEATRQKGEGT
+861 AEATRQKGEGA

-932 RMLAGDVGGGAAQA
+932 RMLAGDVGGGVAQA

-956 LKANGEAEVEAVQTT
+956 LKANGEAEVNAAQTT

-997 SSQEKGPSSAA
+997 SSQEKGPSTAA

>member
-15 KIVSVIITLAIAV
+15 KIVSVIVTLAIAA
-28 SMVLGAAKLAFAG
+28 SIILGAARFAFAG

-58 YDSSLNLVGE
+58 YDSSLDLTGE

-79 AEINAMLK
+79 SEINAMLGD
-87 EPSQMANV
+87 PSQMANV

-189 TINIMQ
+189 AINVMKA
-195 TLNPFNWMVSEAIG
+195 LNPFNWMVSEAIG
-209 GGETAPALAGVKGFV
+209 GGETVPALAGVKGFV

-237 VATLLLAVGIGMSI
+237 VATLILAVGIGMSI

-280 LGMTYTAALNNAA
+280 LGMTYTAALNNASDA
-293 DSFAASAPM
+293 FAASAPM
-302 ANKAVAATFVD
+302 ANKAVAVTFVD

-319 KNNLALPEGTTI
+319 KNNLALPSGTTI

-350 TAPQT
+350 TSPQT

-376 NLTDNITSSRYSGNG
+376 NLTDNIMSSRYSGNG

-436 GNKDKYVA
+436 GNKDKYAA
-444 VNNILAPNP
+444 VNNILSPDA

-458 DNKDVSFM
+458 DNKDTSFM
-466 SNGTPST
+466 SDGTPST
-473 FGVTMSGGSIVYT
+473 FSVSMSGGSIIYT
-486 GHGKISKYTPGTMMR
+486 GHGKMSKYSPGSVYR
-501 KLENNMAAG
+501 KLENGASSL
-510 DDKISANNT
+510 DKKRLGSRANAFGGAT
-519 NLPRYHANVNTKGT
+519 SSGT

-582 GIVYWLDMVSILS
+582 GIVYWLNMVSILS

-622 TPFAAVGSVR
+622 IPFAAIGSVR

-759 SFGDVVREG
+759 SLGDVVRDG
-768 VSAGAGMAAA
+768 VASGAGMAAA
-778 GAANRFVNGTHN
+778 GAANRFVNGTRN
-790 SSQAK
+790 PFQTK
-795 GVGDDGAI
+795 GVSDDRII

-861 AEATRQKGEGT
+861 AEATRQKGEGA
-872 EQKMSRQEKSEL
+872 EQKMSRQEKNEL

-956 LKANGEAEVEAVQTT
+956 LKSNGEAEVQAVQTT

-986 VHVQTSETTKG
+986 VHVQTSETAKG

>member
-28 SMVLGAAKLAFAG
+28 SMVLGVAKLAFADG
-41 DDNDASFYK
+41 DNDASFYK

-58 YDSSLNLVGE
+58 YDSSLDLAGE
-68 NYNFQKTPDQG
+68 NYNFQNTPDQG

-189 TINIMQ
+189 TINVIK

-209 GGETAPALAGVKGFV
+209 GGETVPALAGVKGFV

-237 VATLLLAVGIGMSI
+237 VATLILAVGIGMSI

-267 VIRLL
+267 VIRLV

-293 DSFAASAPM
+293 DSFSASAPM

-313 FAAWAE
+313 FASWAE

-344 VDMGGT
+344 IDMGGT

-355 FALKINQASGSLV
+355 FALKINTSSGSLV
-368 DGDDTDAS
+368 DGDDVDAS
-376 NLTDNITSSRYSGNG
+376 NLTNNLTSSHYSGNG

-436 GNKDKYVA
+436 GNKDKYAA
-444 VNNILAPNP
+444 VNNILSPNA

-458 DNKDVSFM
+458 DNKDTSFM
-466 SNGTPST
+466 SDGTPST
-473 FGVTMSGGSIVYT
+473 FSVSMSGGSIIYT
-486 GHGKISKYTPGTMMR
+486 GHGKISKYAPGTVHRKFEKAMDSLNEHMM
-501 KLENNMAAG
+501 G
-510 DDKISANNT
+510 
-519 NLPRYHANVNTKGT
+519 PRAKSFGTTASSGT

-622 TPFAAVGSVR
+622 IPFAAVGSVR

-691 ADYNGVTAAVTGMA
+691 ADYNGVTAAVTG
-705 LPIVAFIMSIVNIV
+705 LTVPIVAFIMSIVNIV

-759 SFGDVVREG
+759 SLGDVAREG

-778 GAANRFVNGTHN
+778 GAANRFVNGTRN
-790 SSQAK
+790 PSQTK
-795 GVGDDGAI
+795 GVSDDGFVA
-803 GQKGDTGLDGI
+803 QKGDAGADGV
-814 DGSTAAP
+814 DGVTAAP

-846 DVARGAALAGTAGSI
+846 DVARGAALASTAGSI
-861 AEATRQKGEGT
+861 ADATRQKGEGT

-884 KEKAK
+884 KDKAK
-889 LASASGQTTHLQD
+889 FASASGQTTHLQD
-902 EEIERNKKKAQKE
+902 EQIERNKKKAQKE

-932 RMLAGDVGGGAAQA
+932 RMMAGDVGGGSAQA

-956 LKANGEAEVEAVQTT
+956 LKANGEAEVNAAQTT
-971 TSQSQANKQ
+971 ISQSQTNKQ

>member
-15 KIVSVIITLAIAV
+15 KVVSVIITLAIAV

-58 YDSSLNLVGE
+58 YDSSLDLAGE

-166 MFLGYLSMSVYVG
+166 MFLGYLSMLVYVG

-189 TINIMQ
+189 TINVMKA
-195 TLNPFNWMVSEAIG
+195 LNPFNWMVSEAIG
-209 GGETAPALAGVKGFV
+209 GGETVPALAGVKGFV
-224 TDLYNVFAGMGLY
+224 TDLYNAFAGMGLY
-237 VATLLLAVGIGMSI
+237 VATLILAVGIGMSI

-257 NNMGSHFKKF
+257 NNVGSHFKKF
-267 VIRLL
+267 IIRLV

-302 ANKAVAATFVD
+302 VNKAVAATFVD

-350 TAPQT
+350 IPGPQGM
-355 FALKINQASGSLV
+355 ALRINQASGSLV

-391 QLGKILEVFDLLNRF
+391 QLGKILDVFDLLNRF

-426 GKMAEGLKVT
+426 GNMTEGLKVT
-436 GNKDKYVA
+436 GNKDKYAA
-444 VNNILAPNP
+444 VNNILSPNA

-473 FGVTMSGGSIVYT
+473 FSVSMSGGSIVYT
-486 GHGKISKYTPGTMMR
+486 GHGKISKYAPGTTYR
-501 KLENNMAAG
+501 KFEKAMDSVNEHVMG
-510 DDKISANNT
+510 
-519 NLPRYHANVNTKGT
+519 PRAKSFGTTASSGT

-582 GIVYWLDMVSILS
+582 GIVYWLNMVSILS

-608 IGGSVKRGIKMVTS
+608 IGGSVKRGIKMVTLI
-622 TPFAAVGSVR
+622 PFAAVGSVR

-691 ADYNGVTAAVTGMA
+691 ADYNGVTAAVTGVA

-719 ITIKAVKLRKTLV
+719 ITIKAVKLRKMLV

-759 SFGDVVREG
+759 SLGNVVREG

-778 GAANRFVNGTHN
+778 GAANRFVNGTRN

-795 GVGDDGAI
+795 GIGDDGVI

-846 DVARGAALAGTAGSI
+846 DIARGAALAGTVGSI
-861 AEATRQKGEGT
+861 VEASGKKGANA

-889 LASASGQTTHLQD
+889 LSSASGQTTHLQD

-915 AALEGLKGAA
+915 AALESLKGAA

-956 LKANGEAEVEAVQTT
+956 LKANGEAEVNAAHTT

-997 SSQEKGPSSAA
+997 SSQEKGPSSSA

-1022 KLGGM
+1022 KLGGI

>member
-1 MFRLLRKFIMSTAG
+1 MFKLLRKFIMSTAG

-28 SMVLGAAKLAFAG
+28 SVVLGVARFAFAG

-58 YDSSLNLVGE
+58 YDSSLDLAGD

-137 AYLQYGHALQALG
+137 AYLQYGHALQVLG

-179 ALVPQVAFSI
+179 ALVPQVAFSMA
-189 TINIMQ
+189 INVMQ

-209 GGETAPALAGVKGFV
+209 GGEIAPALAGVKGFV

-237 VATLLLAVGIGMSI
+237 VATLILAVGIGMSI

-257 NNMGSHFKKF
+257 NNVGSHFKKF
-267 VIRLL
+267 IIRLV

-280 LGMTYTAALNNAA
+280 LGMTYTAALNNAS
-293 DSFAASAPM
+293 DTFAASAPM

-319 KNNLALPEGTTI
+319 KNNLSLPEGTTI

-376 NLTDNITSSRYSGNG
+376 NLTNNIMSSRYSGTG
-391 QLGKILEVFDLLNRF
+391 RLGKILEVFDLLNRF

-436 GNKDKYVA
+436 GNKDKYAA
-444 VNNILAPNP
+444 VNNILSPNA

-458 DNKDVSFM
+458 DNKDTSFM
-466 SNGTPST
+466 SDGTPST
-473 FGVTMSGGSIVYT
+473 FSVSMSGGSIVYT
-486 GHGKISKYTPGTMMR
+486 GKGRITKYAPGSASR
-501 KLENNMAAG
+501 RYEKAAAQADEKAAG
-510 DDKISANNT
+510 
-519 NLPRYHANVNTKGT
+519 PRAKFYGTTASSGT

-582 GIVYWLDMVSILS
+582 GIVYWLNMVSILS

-622 TPFAAVGSVR
+622 IPFAAVGSVR

-658 VELFIA
+658 VELFIV

-759 SFGDVVREG
+759 SLGDVVREG

-795 GVGDDGAI
+795 GVGDAGVI
-803 GQKGDTGLDGI
+803 GQKGDTVLDGI

-833 HSNMTDIDNVHST
+833 HSNMPDIDNVHST
-846 DVARGAALAGTAGSI
+846 DLARGAALASTAGSI
-861 AEATRQKGEGT
+861 VEATRQKGANA

-889 LASASGQTTHLQD
+889 LASASGQTTHSQD

-915 AALEGLKGAA
+915 AALESLKGAA

-956 LKANGEAEVEAVQTT
+956 LKANGEAEVKSAQTT

>member
-28 SMVLGAAKLAFAG
+28 SMVLGVARFAFAG

-58 YDSSLNLVGE
+58 YDSSLDLAGE

-189 TINIMQ
+189 AINVMKA
-195 TLNPFNWMVSEAIG
+195 LNPFNWMVSEAIG
-209 GGETAPALAGVKGFV
+209 GGETVPALSGVKGFV

-237 VATLLLAVGIGMSI
+237 VATLILAVGIGMSI

-257 NNMGSHFKKF
+257 NNVGSHFKKF

-344 VDMGGT
+344 IDMGGT

-376 NLTDNITSSRYSGNG
+376 NLTDNITSSHYSGNG

-436 GNKDKYVA
+436 GNKDKYAA
-444 VNNILAPNP
+444 VNNILSPNA

-458 DNKDVSFM
+458 DNKNTSFM
-466 SNGTPST
+466 SDGTPST
-473 FGVTMSGGSIVYT
+473 FGVSMSGGSIVYT
-486 GHGKISKYTPGTMMR
+486 GHGKISKYAPGTAYR
-501 KLENNMAAG
+501 KFEKAMDSVNEHVMG
-510 DDKISANNT
+510 
-519 NLPRYHANVNTKGT
+519 PRAKSFGTTTGSGT

-582 GIVYWLDMVSILS
+582 GIVYWLDMASILS

-622 TPFAAVGSVR
+622 IPFAAVGSVR
-632 AISKIVGITVSM
+632 AISKIVGITASM

-691 ADYNGVTAAVTGMA
+691 ADYNVVTAAVTGIA

-759 SFGDVVREG
+759 SLGDVVREG

-778 GAANRFVNGTHN
+778 GAANRFVNGTRN
-790 SSQAK
+790 PSQTK
-795 GVGDDGAI
+795 GVSDDGFV
-803 GQKGDTGLDGI
+803 GQKGDAGADGV
-814 DGSTAAP
+814 DGVTAAP
-821 DNVTVNGGSIES
+821 DNFTVNGGSIES

-846 DVARGAALAGTAGSI
+846 DVSRGAALAGTAGSI

-902 EEIERNKKKAQKE
+902 EQIERNKKKAQKE

-946 ASGLKGIHSG
+946 ASGLKSIHSG
-956 LKANGEAEVEAVQTT
+956 LKANGEAEVNAAQTT
-971 TSQSQANKQ
+971 TSQSQANRQ

>member
-1 MFRLLRKFIMSTAG
+1 MFKLLRKFIMSTAG

-28 SMVLGAAKLAFAG
+28 SMVLGAARLAFADG
-41 DDNDASFYK
+41 DNDASFYK

-58 YDSSLNLVGE
+58 YDSSLDLAGE
-68 NYNFQKTPDQG
+68 NYNFQNTPDQG

-105 YPFWDFT
+105 YPIWDFT

-137 AYLQYGHALQALG
+137 AYLQYGHALQSLG

-166 MFLGYLSMSVYVG
+166 MFLGYLSMAVYVG

-189 TINIMQ
+189 TINVMKA
-195 TLNPFNWMVSEAIG
+195 LNPFNWMVSEAIG
-209 GGETAPALAGVKGFV
+209 GGETVPALAGVKGFV

-237 VATLLLAVGIGMSI
+237 VATLILAVGIGMSV

-257 NNMGSHFKKF
+257 NNVGSHFKKF
-267 VIRLL
+267 IIRLV

-302 ANKAVAATFVD
+302 ANKAVAVTFVD

-331 KVNGNGSGSGSGT
+331 KVNGNGSGSGSGA

-350 TAPQT
+350 AAPQT

-368 DGDDTDAS
+368 DGGDTDAS
-376 NLTDNITSSRYSGNG
+376 NLTDNLTSSHYSGNG

-426 GKMAEGLKVT
+426 GKMTEGLKVT
-436 GNKDKYVA
+436 GNKDKYAA
-444 VNNILAPNP
+444 VNNILSPNA

-458 DNKDVSFM
+458 DNKDTSFM
-466 SNGTPST
+466 SDGTPST
-473 FGVTMSGGSIVYT
+473 FSVSMSGGSIIYT
-486 GHGKISKYTPGTMMR
+486 GHGKISKYAPGSVSR
-501 KLENNMAAG
+501 KFENLASSL
-510 DDKISANNT
+510 DKKRLGSRANAFGGAT
-519 NLPRYHANVNTKGT
+519 SSGT

-582 GIVYWLDMVSILS
+582 GIVYWLNMVSILS

-622 TPFAAVGSVR
+622 IPFAAVGSVR

-778 GAANRFVNGTHN
+778 GAANRFVNGTRN
-790 SSQAK
+790 PSQTK
-795 GVGDDGAI
+795 GVGDDSAI
-803 GQKGDTGLDGI
+803 GQKGDTGLDGM
-814 DGSTAAP
+814 DGVTAAT

-846 DVARGAALAGTAGSI
+846 DVARGAALASTAGSI
-861 AEATRQKGEGT
+861 AEATRQKGANA
-872 EQKMSRQEKSEL
+872 EQKMSRQEKNEL
-884 KEKAK
+884 KAKAK
-889 LASASGQTTHLQD
+889 FASASGQTTHLQD
-902 EEIERNKKKAQKE
+902 EQIEHNKKKAQKE

-956 LKANGEAEVEAVQTT
+956 LKANGEAEVNAAQAT

-986 VHVQTSETTKG
+986 VHIQTSETTKG
-997 SSQEKGPSSAA
+997 SSQEKGPSSAV

>member
-15 KIVSVIITLAIAV
+15 KIVSVIVTLAIAA
-28 SMVLGAAKLAFAG
+28 SMVLGVAKLAFADG
-41 DDNDASFYK
+41 DNDASFYK

-58 YDSSLNLVGE
+58 YDSSLDSAGE

-79 AEINAMLK
+79 TEINAMLK

-189 TINIMQ
+189 TINVMKA
-195 TLNPFNWMVSEAIG
+195 LNPFNWMVSEAIG
-209 GGETAPALAGVKGFV
+209 GGETVPALAGVKGFV

-237 VATLLLAVGIGMSI
+237 VATLILAVGIGMSI

-257 NNMGSHFKKF
+257 NNVGSHFKKF
-267 VIRLL
+267 IIRLV

-280 LGMTYTAALNNAA
+280 LGMTYTAALNNASDA
-293 DSFAASAPM
+293 FAASAPM

-319 KNNLALPEGTTI
+319 KNNLALPSGTTI

-344 VDMGGT
+344 VDIGGT

-368 DGDDTDAS
+368 DGGDTDAS

-436 GNKDKYVA
+436 GNKDKYTA
-444 VNNILAPNP
+444 VNNILSPNA

-458 DNKDVSFM
+458 DNKNTSFM
-466 SNGTPST
+466 SDGTPST
-473 FGVTMSGGSIVYT
+473 FSVSMSGGSIVYT
-486 GHGKISKYTPGTMMR
+486 GHGKISKYAPGTAYR
-501 KLENNMAAG
+501 KFEKAM
-510 DDKISANNT
+510 DS
-519 NLPRYHANVNTKGT
+519 VNEHVMGSRAKSFGTTTGSGT

-544 LTTKFADDTVTNYS
+544 LTTKFADDAVTNYS

-622 TPFAAVGSVR
+622 IPFAAVGSVR

-759 SFGDVVREG
+759 SLGDVVRGG
-768 VSAGAGMAAA
+768 VASGAGMAAA
-778 GAANRFVNGTHN
+778 GAANRFVNGTRN

-795 GVGDDGAI
+795 GVGDDGII

-814 DGSTAAP
+814 DGVTAAP
-821 DNVTVNGGSIES
+821 DSVTVNGGSIES

-846 DVARGAALAGTAGSI
+846 DVARGAALASTAGSI
-861 AEATRQKGEGT
+861 AEATRQKGANA
-872 EQKMSRQEKSEL
+872 EQKMSRQEKNEL

-902 EEIERNKKKAQKE
+902 EEIERNKKKAKQE
-915 AALEGLKGAA
+915 AALESLKGAA

-956 LKANGEAEVEAVQTT
+956 LKANGEAEVNAAKTT

>member
-15 KIVSVIITLAIAV
+15 KIVSVIVTLAIAV
-28 SMVLGAAKLAFAG
+28 SMVLGVARFAFAG

-58 YDSSLNLVGE
+58 YDSSLDISGE
-68 NYNFQKTPDQG
+68 NSNFQKTPDQG
-79 AEINAMLK
+79 SEIRDMLSK
-87 EPSQMANV
+87 PEQMANV

-105 YPFWDFT
+105 YPIWDFT

-189 TINIMQ
+189 TINVMKA
-195 TLNPFNWMVSEAIG
+195 LNPFNWMVSEAIG
-209 GGETAPALAGVKGFV
+209 GGETVPALAGVKGFV

-237 VATLLLAVGIGMSI
+237 VATLFLAVGIGMSI

-293 DSFAASAPM
+293 DSFSASAPM

-355 FALKINQASGSLV
+355 FALKINTASGSLV

-376 NLTDNITSSRYSGNG
+376 NLTDNLSSSHYSGSG
-391 QLGKILEVFDLLNRF
+391 QLGKALEVFDLLNRF

-426 GKMAEGLKVT
+426 GNMTEGLKVT
-436 GNKDKYVA
+436 SNKDKYTA
-444 VNNILAPNP
+444 VPNILLPKPEDAP
-453 DASKL
+453 KL
-458 DNKDVSFM
+458 DNKDTSFM
-466 SNGTPST
+466 SDGTPST
-473 FGVTMSGGSIVYT
+473 FSVSMSGGGMVYT
-486 GHGKISKYTPGTMMR
+486 GHGKISKYAPGTAYR
-501 KLENNMAAG
+501 KFEKAMNSVNEHVMG
-510 DDKISANNT
+510 
-519 NLPRYHANVNTKGT
+519 PRAKSFGTTTGSGT

-544 LTTKFADDTVTNYS
+544 LTTKFADDTVINYS

-582 GIVYWLDMVSILS
+582 GIVYWLNMVSILS

-622 TPFAAVGSVR
+622 IPFAAIGSVR

-691 ADYNGVTAAVTGMA
+691 ADYNSVTAVATGLVT
-705 LPIVAFIMSIVNIV
+705 PIVAFIMSIVNIV

-759 SFGDVVREG
+759 SLGDIVREG
-768 VSAGAGMAAA
+768 ASAGAGMAAA
-778 GAANRFVNGTHN
+778 GAANRFVNGTRN
-790 SSQAK
+790 LSQTK
-795 GVGDDGAI
+795 GVSDDSVVA
-803 GQKGDTGLDGI
+803 QKGDNGLDGI
-814 DGSTAAP
+814 DGSTAVP

-846 DVARGAALAGTAGSI
+846 DIARGAALAGTAGSI
-861 AEATRQKGEGT
+861 AEATRQKGEGA
-872 EQKMSRQEKSEL
+872 EQKLSRQEKSEL

-889 LASASGQTTHLQD
+889 FASASGQTTHLQD
-902 EEIERNKKKAQKE
+902 EQIEHNKKKAQKE

-956 LKANGEAEVEAVQTT
+956 LKANGEAEVNAAQTT

-986 VHVQTSETTKG
+986 AHVHTSETTKG
-997 SSQEKGPSSAA
+997 SSQEKGPSSTA

>member
-15 KIVSVIITLAIAV
+15 KIVSVIITLAIAA
-28 SMVLGAAKLAFAG
+28 SMILCAAKFAFAT

-50 TASVAGSF
+50 TASIAGSF
-58 YDSSLNLVGE
+58 YDSSLDLAGD
-68 NYNFQKTPDQG
+68 NYNFKKTPDQG
-79 AEINAMLK
+79 AEINAMLGD
-87 EPSQMANV
+87 PSQMANV

-137 AYLQYGHALQALG
+137 AYLQYGHALQTLG

-189 TINIMQ
+189 TINVMQ
-195 TLNPFNWMVSEAIG
+195 ALNPFNWMVSEAIG
-209 GGETAPALAGVKGFV
+209 GGETVPALAGVKGFV

-280 LGMTYTAALNNAA
+280 LGMTYTAALNNAS
-293 DSFAASAPM
+293 DVFAASAPM

-319 KNNLALPEGTTI
+319 KNNLALPSGTTI

-350 TAPQT
+350 TSPQT

-368 DGDDTDAS
+368 DADDTDAS
-376 NLTDNITSSRYSGNG
+376 NLTDNIMSSRYSGNG

-436 GNKDKYVA
+436 GNKDKYAA
-444 VNNILAPNP
+444 VNNILSPNA

-458 DNKDVSFM
+458 DNKDTSFM
-466 SNGTPST
+466 SDGTPST
-473 FGVTMSGGSIVYT
+473 FSVSMSGGSIIYT
-486 GHGKISKYTPGTMMR
+486 GHGKISKYSPGTAMR
-501 KLENNMAAG
+501 RFEDNANAG
-510 DDKISANNT
+510 MNKAYG
-519 NLPRYHANVNTKGT
+519 PRADAFGSVTSSGT

-558 STKLA
+558 SMKLA

-582 GIVYWLDMVSILS
+582 GIVYWLNMVSILG

-608 IGGSVKRGIKMVTS
+608 IGGSIKRGIKMVTS
-622 TPFAAVGSVR
+622 LPFAGMGSIR

-691 ADYNGVTAAVTGMA
+691 ADYNGVTAAVTG
-705 LPIVAFIMSIVNIV
+705 LTVPIVAFIMSIVNIV

-759 SFGDVVREG
+759 SIGDIVREG
-768 VSAGAGMAAA
+768 ASAGAGMAAA
-778 GAANRFVNGTHN
+778 GAANRFVNGTRN
-790 SSQAK
+790 PSQTK
-795 GVGDDGAI
+795 GVGDDSAI
-803 GQKGDTGLDGI
+803 GQKGDTGLDVI
-814 DGSTAAP
+814 DGVTAAP

-846 DVARGAALAGTAGSI
+846 DVARGAVLASTAGSI
-861 AEATRQKGEGT
+861 AEATRQKGANA

-932 RMLAGDVGGGAAQA
+932 RMMAGDVGGGAAQA

-956 LKANGEAEVEAVQTT
+956 LKANGEAEVNAAQTT

-997 SSQEKGPSSAA
+997 SSQEKGPSSTA

-1022 KLGGM
+1022 TLGGV

>member
-15 KIVSVIITLAIAV
+15 KIVSVIVTLAIAI

-41 DDNDASFYK
+41 NDTDASFYN
-50 TASVAGSF
+50 TAAVAGSF
-58 YDSSLNLVGE
+58 YDSAADSAGE
-68 NYNFQKTPDQG
+68 NYMFQKTPDKG
-79 AEINAMLK
+79 AAITAMLSK
-87 EPSQMANV
+87 PEQMANA

-105 YPFWDFT
+105 YPIWDFT

-123 SRSYTVPSNNQAVA
+123 SRSYTTPSDNQAVA

-156 NQFDFMAIGR
+156 NQMDFMGIGR
-166 MFLGYLSMSVYVG
+166 MFLGYLSMAVYVG

-237 VATLLLAVGIGMSI
+237 VATLILAVGIGMSI

-257 NNMGSHFKKF
+257 NNVGSHFKKF
-267 VIRLL
+267 IIRLV

-350 TAPQT
+350 TSPQT

-376 NLTDNITSSRYSGNG
+376 NLTDNITSSRYSGTG
-391 QLGKILEVFDLLNRF
+391 QLGKALEVFDLLNRF

-426 GKMAEGLKVT
+426 GRMAEGLKVT
-436 GNKDKYVA
+436 SNKDKYTA
-444 VNNILAPNP
+444 VDNILSPDA

-458 DNKDVSFM
+458 DNKDVSYM
-466 SNGTPST
+466 SDGTPST
-473 FGVTMSGGSIVYT
+473 FGVTMSGGNIIYT
-486 GHGKISKYTPGTMMR
+486 GHGKMSKYAPGSVYR
-501 KLENNMAAG
+501 KLEKGASSL
-510 DDKISANNT
+510 DKKR
-519 NLPRYHANVNTKGT
+519 LGPRVNAFGGATGSGT

-622 TPFAAVGSVR
+622 IPFAAVGSVR

-759 SFGDVVREG
+759 SLGDVVREG
-768 VSAGAGMAAA
+768 ASAGAGMAAA
-778 GAANRFVNGTHN
+778 GAANRFVNGTRN

-795 GVGDDGAI
+795 GVGDDGVI

-814 DGSTAAP
+814 DGVTAAP

-872 EQKMSRQEKSEL
+872 EQKMSRQEKNEL
-884 KEKAK
+884 KDKAK

-902 EEIERNKKKAQKE
+902 EQIERNKKKAQKE

-956 LKANGEAEVEAVQTT
+956 LKANDEAEVNATQTT
-971 TSQSQANKQ
+971 ISQSQANKH

>member
-15 KIVSVIITLAIAV
+15 KIVSVIITLAIAMSLVLTV
-28 SMVLGAAKLAFAG
+28 SKVAFAG
-41 DDNDASFYK
+41 NDTDASFYN
-50 TASVAGSF
+50 TAAVAGSF
-58 YDSSLNLVGE
+58 YDSAADLAGE
-68 NYNFQKTPDQG
+68 NYRFQKTPDKG
-79 AEINAMLK
+79 AAVNAMLSD
-87 EPSQMANV
+87 PSQMANA

-105 YPFWDFT
+105 YPIWDFT

-123 SRSYTVPSNNQAVA
+123 SRSYTVSSGNQAVA

-156 NQFDFMAIGR
+156 NQMDFMGIGR
-166 MFLGYLSMSVYVG
+166 MFLGYLSMLVYVG

-272 FIAAGLPF
+272 FIAVGLPF

-293 DSFAASAPM
+293 DSFSASAPM

-331 KVNGNGSGSGSGT
+331 KVKGNGSGSGSGT
-344 VDMGGT
+344 IDMGGT

-355 FALKINQASGSLV
+355 FALRINTASGSLV
-368 DGDDTDAS
+368 DGDDVDAS
-376 NLTDNITSSRYSGNG
+376 NLTNNLTSSHYSGTG
-391 QLGKILEVFDLLNRF
+391 QLGKALEVFDLLNRF

-426 GKMAEGLKVT
+426 GRMAEGLKVT
-436 GNKDKYVA
+436 SNKDKYTA
-444 VNNILAPNP
+444 VDNILSP
-453 DASKL
+453 DADTSKL
-458 DNKDVSFM
+458 DNKDVSYM
-466 SNGTPST
+466 SDGTPST
-473 FGVTMSGGSIVYT
+473 FGVTMSGGNIIYT
-486 GHGKISKYTPGTMMR
+486 GHGKMSKYSPGSVYRMF
-501 KLENNMAAG
+501 ENLASSL
-510 DDKISANNT
+510 DKKGLGSRANAFSGAT
-519 NLPRYHANVNTKGT
+519 SSGT

-582 GIVYWLDMVSILS
+582 GIVYWLNMVSILG

-622 TPFAAVGSVR
+622 IPFAAVGSVR

-664 SQQIFLTPLLT
+664 SQQIFLTPLLI

-691 ADYNGVTAAVTGMA
+691 ADYNVVTAAVTG
-705 LPIVAFIMSIVNIV
+705 LTVPIVAFIMSIVNIV
-719 ITIKAVKLRKTLV
+719 ITINAVKLRKTLV

-759 SFGDVVREG
+759 SLGDVVREG
-768 VSAGAGMAAA
+768 VSAGTGMAAA
-778 GAANRFVNGTHN
+778 GAANRFVNGTRN
-790 SSQAK
+790 SSQTK
-795 GVGDDGAI
+795 GVGDNSAI
-803 GQKGDTGLDGI
+803 GQKGDTGLDGM
-814 DGSTAAP
+814 DGVTAAP

-846 DVARGAALAGTAGSI
+846 DVARGAALASTAGSI
-861 AEATRQKGEGT
+861 AEATRQKGANA

-956 LKANGEAEVEAVQTT
+956 LKANGEAEVNAAQTT

-997 SSQEKGPSSAA
+997 SSQEKGPSSVA

>member
-15 KIVSVIITLAIAV
+15 KIVSVIVTLAIAA
-28 SMVLGAAKLAFAG
+28 SIILGAARFAFAG

-58 YDSSLNLVGE
+58 YDSSLDLAGE

-179 ALVPQVAFSI
+179 ALVPQVAFSMA
-189 TINIMQ
+189 INVMQ

-209 GGETAPALAGVKGFV
+209 GGETVPALAGVKGFV

-237 VATLLLAVGIGMSI
+237 VATLILAVGIGTSI

-257 NNMGSHFKKF
+257 NNVGSHFKKF
-267 VIRLL
+267 IIRLV

-436 GNKDKYVA
+436 GNKDKYTA
-444 VNNILAPNP
+444 VNNILSPNA

-458 DNKDVSFM
+458 DNKNTSFM
-466 SNGTPST
+466 SDGTPST
-473 FGVTMSGGSIVYT
+473 FSVSMSGGSIVYT
-486 GHGKISKYTPGTMMR
+486 GHGKISKYAPGTAYRKFEKAMDSVNEHMM
-501 KLENNMAAG
+501 G
-510 DDKISANNT
+510 
-519 NLPRYHANVNTKGT
+519 PRAKSFGTTTSSGT

-582 GIVYWLDMVSILS
+582 GIVYWLNMVSILS

-622 TPFAAVGSVR
+622 IPFAAISSVR

-644 IVQIYGTLIVYNLV
+644 IVQIYVTLIVYNLV

-691 ADYNGVTAAVTGMA
+691 ADYNGVTAAGTGMA

-732 KSMDEAM
+732 KSVDEAM

-759 SFGDVVREG
+759 SLGDVVREG

-778 GAANRFVNGTHN
+778 GAANRFVNGTRN
-790 SSQAK
+790 PSQTK
-795 GVGDDGAI
+795 GVSDDGFV
-803 GQKGDTGLDGI
+803 GQKGDTGLDGM
-814 DGSTAAP
+814 DGVTAAP

-861 AEATRQKGEGT
+861 AEATRQKGANA

-902 EEIERNKKKAQKE
+902 EQIEHNKKKAQKE

-956 LKANGEAEVEAVQTT
+956 LKANGEAEVKSSQTI

>member
-15 KIVSVIITLAIAV
+15 KIVSVIITLVIAA
-28 SMVLGAAKLAFAG
+28 SMVLGVARFAFAG

-58 YDSSLNLVGE
+58 YDSSLDLAGE

-189 TINIMQ
+189 AINVMQ
-195 TLNPFNWMVSEAIG
+195 TLNPFNWIVSEAIG
-209 GGETAPALAGVKGFV
+209 GGETVPALAGVKRFV

-237 VATLLLAVGIGMSI
+237 VATLILAVGIGMSL

-257 NNMGSHFKKF
+257 NNVGSHFKKF
-267 VIRLL
+267 IIRLV

-293 DSFAASAPM
+293 DSFSASAPM

-319 KNNLALPEGTTI
+319 KNNLALPDGTTI

-376 NLTDNITSSRYSGNG
+376 NLTDNIMSSHYSGTG
-391 QLGKILEVFDLLNRF
+391 QLGRIFEVFDLLNRF

-436 GNKDKYVA
+436 GNKDKYAA

-486 GHGKISKYTPGTMMR
+486 GHGNISKYAPGTMIR
-501 KLENNMAAG
+501 KLENNRAAV

-519 NLPRYHANVNTKGT
+519 NRPRYHANVSTKGT

-582 GIVYWLDMVSILS
+582 GIVYWLDMVSILG

-658 VELFIA
+658 VELFIV
-664 SQQIFLTPLLT
+664 SQQIFLMPLLT

-705 LPIVAFIMSIVNIV
+705 LPIVSFIMSIVNIV

-732 KSMDEAM
+732 KSIDEAM

-759 SFGDVVREG
+759 SFGDVVRDG
-768 VSAGAGMAAA
+768 VASGAGMAVA
-778 GAANRFVNGTHN
+778 GAANRFVNGTRN

-821 DNVTVNGGSIES
+821 DNVTANGGSIGS

-846 DVARGAALAGTAGSI
+846 DVARGAALASTAGSI
-861 AEATRQKGEGT
+861 AEAILQKGANA

-889 LASASGQTTHLQD
+889 FASASGQTTYVQD
-902 EEIERNKKKAQKE
+902 EQIERNKKKAQKE

-956 LKANGEAEVEAVQTT
+956 LKANGEAEVNAVQTT
-971 TSQSQANKQ
+971 ISQSQANKQ
-980 NTENRR
+980 NIENRR

-997 SSQEKGPSSAA
+997 SSQEKGPSSVA

>member
-15 KIVSVIITLAIAV
+15 KIVSVIVTLAIAV
-28 SMVLGAAKLAFAG
+28 SIILGAARFAFAG

-58 YDSSLNLVGE
+58 YDSSLDLAGD

-166 MFLGYLSMSVYVG
+166 MFVGYLSMSVYVG
-179 ALVPQVAFSI
+179 ALVPQVAFSM
-189 TINIMQ
+189 TISVMQ
-195 TLNPFNWMVSEAIG
+195 TLNPFNWLVSEAIG
-209 GGETAPALAGVKGFV
+209 GGEIVPALAGVKGFV

-237 VATLLLAVGIGMSI
+237 VATLILAVGIGTSI

-257 NNMGSHFKKF
+257 NNVGSHFKKF
-267 VIRLL
+267 IIRLV

-280 LGMTYTAALNNAA
+280 LGMTYTAALNNASDA
-293 DSFAASAPM
+293 FAASAPM

-331 KVNGNGSGSGSGT
+331 KVNGNGSGSGSGM

-436 GNKDKYVA
+436 GNKDKYAA
-444 VNNILAPNP
+444 VNNILSPNA

-458 DNKDVSFM
+458 DNKNTSFM
-466 SNGTPST
+466 SDGTPST
-473 FGVTMSGGSIVYT
+473 FSVSMSGGSIVYT
-486 GHGKISKYTPGTMMR
+486 GHGKISKYAPGTVYREFEKAMDSVKEYMMGPQA
-501 KLENNMAAG
+501 KPFG
-510 DDKISANNT
+510 TTTSS
-519 NLPRYHANVNTKGT
+519 GT
-533 GGLSTISMYNY
+533 GGLSTVSMYNY

-582 GIVYWLDMVSILS
+582 GIVYWLNMVSILS

-622 TPFAAVGSVR
+622 IPFAAVGSVR

-705 LPIVAFIMSIVNIV
+705 LPIVSFIMFIVNIV
-719 ITIKAVKLRKTLV
+719 VTIKAVKLRKTLV

-754 NLNSR
+754 NVNSR
-759 SFGDVVREG
+759 SLGDVVREG

-778 GAANRFVNGTHN
+778 GAANRFVNGTRN

-795 GVGDDGAI
+795 GVGDDGVI

-814 DGSTAAP
+814 DGSTASP

-833 HSNMTDIDNVHST
+833 YSNMTDIDNVHST
-846 DVARGAALAGTAGSI
+846 DVARGAVLAGTAGSI
-861 AEATRQKGEGT
+861 AEATRQKGANT
-872 EQKMSRQEKSEL
+872 EQKMSRQEKNEL

-902 EEIERNKKKAQKE
+902 EQIEHNKKKAQKE

-956 LKANGEAEVEAVQTT
+956 LKANGEAEVKSAQTT

-986 VHVQTSETTKG
+986 VHVQTSEPTKG
-997 SSQEKGPSSAA
+997 SSQEKGPSSTA

>member
-1 MFRLLRKFIMSTAG
+1 MFRFLRKFIMSTAG
-15 KIVSVIITLAIAV
+15 KIVSVIITLAIAA
-28 SMVLGAAKLAFAG
+28 SMVLGVAKLAFAG
-41 DDNDASFYK
+41 NDTDASFYN
-50 TASVAGSF
+50 TAAVAGSF
-58 YDSSLNLVGE
+58 YDSAADLAGE
-68 NYNFQKTPDQG
+68 NYRFQKTPDKG
-79 AEINAMLK
+79 AAITAMLSD
-87 EPSQMANV
+87 PSQMANA

-105 YPFWDFT
+105 YPIWDFT

-123 SRSYTVPSNNQAVA
+123 SRSYTTPSDNQAVS

-156 NQFDFMAIGR
+156 NQMDFMGIGR

-189 TINIMQ
+189 TINVMQ

-237 VATLLLAVGIGMSI
+237 VATLILAVGIGMSI

-257 NNMGSHFKKF
+257 NNIGSHFKKF

-280 LGMTYTAALNNAA
+280 LGMTYTATLNNAA
-293 DSFAASAPM
+293 DSFSASAPM

-344 VDMGGT
+344 IDMGGT

-355 FALKINQASGSLV
+355 FALKINTASGSLV
-368 DGDDTDAS
+368 DGDDVDAS
-376 NLTDNITSSRYSGNG
+376 NLTNNLSSSHYSGTG
-391 QLGKILEVFDLLNRF
+391 QLGKALEVFDLLNRF

-426 GKMAEGLKVT
+426 GRMAEGLKVT
-436 GNKDKYVA
+436 SNKDKYTA
-444 VNNILAPNP
+444 VDNILSPDA

-458 DNKDVSFM
+458 DNKDVSYM
-466 SNGTPST
+466 SDGTPST
-473 FGVTMSGGSIVYT
+473 FGVTMSGGNIIYT
-486 GHGKISKYTPGTMMR
+486 GHGKMSKYAPGSVYR
-501 KLENNMAAG
+501 KLENGASSLDRKRLG
-510 DDKISANNT
+510 SRANAFGGAT
-519 NLPRYHANVNTKGT
+519 SSGT

-544 LTTKFADDTVTNYS
+544 LTTKFADDTITNYS

-582 GIVYWLDMVSILS
+582 GIVYWLNMVSILS

-622 TPFAAVGSVR
+622 IPFAAVGSVR

-691 ADYNGVTAAVTGMA
+691 ADYNGVTAAITG
-705 LPIVAFIMSIVNIV
+705 LTVPIVAFIMSIVNIV

-778 GAANRFVNGTHN
+778 GAANRFVNGTRN
-790 SSQAK
+790 SSQTK
-795 GVGDDGAI
+795 GVGDDSAI
-803 GQKGDTGLDGI
+803 GQKGDTGLDGM
-814 DGSTAAP
+814 DGVTAAP

-846 DVARGAALAGTAGSI
+846 DVARGAALASTAGSI
-861 AEATRQKGEGT
+861 AEATRQKGANA
-872 EQKMSRQEKSEL
+872 EQKMSRQEKNEL

-932 RMLAGDVGGGAAQA
+932 RMMAGDVGGGAAQA

-956 LKANGEAEVEAVQTT
+956 LKANGEAEVNAVQTT
-971 TSQSQANKQ
+971 TSQAQANKQ

-997 SSQEKGPSSAA
+997 SSQEKGPSSSV
-1008 KKAAGELTVEIAKK
+1008 KKAAGELSVEIAKK

>member
-41 DDNDASFYK
+41 NDTDASFYN
-50 TASVAGSF
+50 TAAVAGSF
-58 YDSSLNLVGE
+58 YDSAADLAGE
-68 NYNFQKTPDQG
+68 NYRFQKTPDKG
-79 AEINAMLK
+79 AAVNAMLSD
-87 EPSQMANV
+87 PSQMANV

-105 YPFWDFT
+105 YPIWDFT

-123 SRSYTVPSNNQAVA
+123 SRSYTVSSDNQAVA

-156 NQFDFMAIGR
+156 NQMDFMGIGR

-195 TLNPFNWMVSEAIG
+195 TLNPFNWIVSEAIG

-237 VATLLLAVGIGMSI
+237 VATLILAVGIGMSI

-257 NNMGSHFKKF
+257 NNVGSHFKKF
-267 VIRLL
+267 IIRLV

-319 KNNLALPEGTTI
+319 KNNLALSEGTTI

-344 VDMGGT
+344 IDMGGT

-355 FALKINQASGSLV
+355 FALKINTASGSLV
-368 DGDDTDAS
+368 DGDDVDAS
-376 NLTDNITSSRYSGNG
+376 NLTNNLTSSHYSGTG
-391 QLGKILEVFDLLNRF
+391 QLGKALEVFDLLNRF

-426 GKMAEGLKVT
+426 GRMAEGLKVT
-436 GNKDKYVA
+436 SNKDKYTA
-444 VNNILAPNP
+444 VDNILSPDA

-458 DNKDVSFM
+458 DNKDVSYM
-466 SNGTPST
+466 SDGTPST
-473 FGVTMSGGSIVYT
+473 FGVTMSGGNIIYT
-486 GHGKISKYTPGTMMR
+486 GHGKMNKYAPGSVYR
-501 KLENNMAAG
+501 KLEKGASSL
-510 DDKISANNT
+510 DKKRLGPHVNAFGSAT
-519 NLPRYHANVNTKGT
+519 GSGT

-582 GIVYWLDMVSILS
+582 GIVYWLNMVSILG

-622 TPFAAVGSVR
+622 IPFAAVGSVR

-691 ADYNGVTAAVTGMA
+691 ADYNGITAAVTG
-705 LPIVAFIMSIVNIV
+705 LTGPIVAFIMSIVNIV

-759 SFGDVVREG
+759 SLGDVVREG

-778 GAANRFVNGTHN
+778 GAANRFVNGTRN
-790 SSQAK
+790 PSQTK
-795 GVGDDGAI
+795 GVSDDGFV

-814 DGSTAAP
+814 DGVTAAP
-821 DNVTVNGGSIES
+821 DSVTVNGGSIES
-833 HSNMTDIDNVHST
+833 HFNMTDIDNVHST

-861 AEATRQKGEGT
+861 AEATRQKGEGA

-884 KEKAK
+884 KDKAK

-902 EEIERNKKKAQKE
+902 EQIERNKKKAQKE

-932 RMLAGDVGGGAAQA
+932 RMMAGDVGGGAAQA

-956 LKANGEAEVEAVQTT
+956 LKANGEAEVQAAQIT
-971 TSQSQANKQ
+971 TSQSQANEQ

-986 VHVQTSETTKG
+986 VHVQTHETTKG
-997 SSQEKGPSSAA
+997 STQEKGPSSAA

>member
-28 SMVLGAAKLAFAG
+28 SMVLGVARFAFAG

-58 YDSSLNLVGE
+58 YDSSLDLTGE

-123 SRSYTVPSNNQAVA
+123 SRSYTVPSNNQALA

-166 MFLGYLSMSVYVG
+166 LFLGYLSMSVYVG
-179 ALVPQVAFSI
+179 ALVPQVVFSMA
-189 TINIMQ
+189 INVMQ

-209 GGETAPALAGVKGFV
+209 GGETVPALAGVKGFV

-257 NNMGSHFKKF
+257 NNVGSHFKKF
-267 VIRLL
+267 IIRLV

-344 VDMGGT
+344 IDMGGT

-355 FALKINQASGSLV
+355 FALKINTASGSLV

-376 NLTDNITSSRYSGNG
+376 NLTDNIMSSRYSGNG

-436 GNKDKYVA
+436 GNKDKYAA
-444 VNNILAPNP
+444 VNNILSPNA

-458 DNKDVSFM
+458 DNKNTSFM
-466 SNGTPST
+466 SDGTPST
-473 FGVTMSGGSIVYT
+473 FSVSMSGGSIVYT
-486 GHGKISKYTPGTMMR
+486 GHGKISKYAPGTAYR
-501 KLENNMAAG
+501 KFEKAMASVNEHVMG
-510 DDKISANNT
+510 
-519 NLPRYHANVNTKGT
+519 PRAKSFGTTASSGT

-582 GIVYWLDMVSILS
+582 GIVYWLNMVSILS

-622 TPFAAVGSVR
+622 IPFAAVGSVR

-778 GAANRFVNGTHN
+778 GAANRFVNGTRN
-790 SSQAK
+790 PSQTK
-795 GVGDDGAI
+795 GVGDDRVI
-803 GQKGDTGLDGI
+803 GQKGDAGADGV
-814 DGSTAAP
+814 DGVIAAP

-833 HSNMTDIDNVHST
+833 HSNMTDIDNVHSI

-861 AEATRQKGEGT
+861 AEATRQKGEGA

-884 KEKAK
+884 KDKAK

-902 EEIERNKKKAQKE
+902 EQIERNKKKAQIE

-932 RMLAGDVGGGAAQA
+932 RMLAGDVGGGAVQA

-956 LKANGEAEVEAVQTT
+956 LKANGEAEVNAAQTT

>member
-15 KIVSVIITLAIAV
+15 KIVSVIVTLAVAASII
-28 SMVLGAAKLAFAG
+28 LGAARFAFAG

-58 YDSSLNLVGE
+58 YDSSLDLAGE

-179 ALVPQVAFSI
+179 ALVPQVAFSMA
-189 TINIMQ
+189 INVMQ

-209 GGETAPALAGVKGFV
+209 GGETVSALAGVKGFV

-237 VATLLLAVGIGMSI
+237 VATLILAVGIGMSI

-257 NNMGSHFKKF
+257 NNVGSHFKKF
-267 VIRLL
+267 IIRLV

-293 DSFAASAPM
+293 DSFSASAPM

-436 GNKDKYVA
+436 GNKDKYAA
-444 VNNILAPNP
+444 VNNILSPNA

-458 DNKDVSFM
+458 DNKNTSFM
-466 SNGTPST
+466 SDGTPST
-473 FGVTMSGGSIVYT
+473 FSVSMSGDSIVYT
-486 GHGKISKYTPGTMMR
+486 GHGKISKYAPGTVYR
-501 KLENNMAAG
+501 KFEKAMDSFNAHVMG
-510 DDKISANNT
+510 
-519 NLPRYHANVNTKGT
+519 PRAKSFGTTKGSGT

-582 GIVYWLDMVSILS
+582 GIVYWLNMVSILG
-595 FIAVVGTVYAFGL
+595 FISVVGTVYAFGL

-622 TPFAAVGSVR
+622 IPFAAVGSVR

-759 SFGDVVREG
+759 SLGDVAREG

-778 GAANRFVNGTHN
+778 GAANRFVNGTRN
-790 SSQAK
+790 PSQTK
-795 GVGDDGAI
+795 GVSDDGFV
-803 GQKGDTGLDGI
+803 GQKGDAGADGI
-814 DGSTAAP
+814 DGSTASP
-821 DNVTVNGGSIES
+821 DNATVNGGSIES

-861 AEATRQKGEGT
+861 AEATRQKGKGA
-872 EQKMSRQEKSEL
+872 EQKMSRQEKNEL

-925 NAGMGGA
+925 DAGMGGA

-946 ASGLKGIHSG
+946 ASGLNGIHRG
-956 LKANGEAEVEAVQTT
+956 LKANGEAEVNAAQTT

-986 VHVQTSETTKG
+986 AHVQTSETTKG

-1022 KLGGM
+1022 KLGGL